1 MPELPEVELVARA
14 VGAVVRGRRIVRAE
28 LHRAKLLR
36 DATPEDFA
44 AALQNATFTHVTRRG
59 KHILLA
65 FDRPVI
71 LLVHLRMTGRFLYL
85 TPEQDLPKHTHAVWY
100 LDNEHR
106 LVFVDP
112 RQFGFMRLATPDTL
126 ATVPELTR
134 LAPEPLSK
142 AFTAKSLYETLQ
154 RSRRAIKEMLLDQT
168 RVTGL
173 GNIYAAEALF
183 LAGIHPQTVAADVP
197 QSRVR
202 RLHRAIV
209 EVLNEAIAHGST
221 MNVDPQNVE
230 GSYYGGPYENHWRV
244 YDRAGK
250 PCGVCTNEVQ
260 RIVQGS
266 RSTYFCPR
274 CQRRKGQRQK

>member
-44 AALQNATFTHVTRRG
+44 DALQGATFTDATRRG

-106 LVFVDP
+106 LIFVDP
-112 RQFGFMRLATPDTL
+112 RQFGFMRLTTPDKL
-126 ATVPELTR
+126 ATVNELAQ

-142 AFTAKSLYETLQ
+142 SFTAKSLYQTLQ
-154 RSRRAIKEMLLDQT
+154 RSRRAIKETLLDQT

-183 LAGIHPQTVAADVP
+183 LAGLHPQTVAADVP

-209 EVLNEAIAHGST
+209 GVLSEAIAHGST

-244 YDRAGK
+244 YDRAGQ
-250 PCGVCTNEVQ
+250 PCGLCTTKVE
-260 RIVQGS
+260 RIVQGN

-274 CQRRKGQRQK
+274 CQRKRVHR

>member
-36 DATPEDFA
+36 DATPEDFTP
-44 AALQNATFTHVTRRG
+44 ALSGATFTDATRRG

-106 LVFVDP
+106 LIFVDP
-112 RQFGFMRLATPDTL
+112 RQFGFMRLTTPDKL
-126 ATVPELTR
+126 ATVNELAQ

-142 AFTAKSLYETLQ
+142 SFTAKSLYQTLQ
-154 RSRRAIKEMLLDQT
+154 RSRRAIKETLLDQT

-183 LAGIHPQTVAADVP
+183 LAGLHPQTVAADVP

-209 EVLNEAIAHGST
+209 GVLSEAIAHGST

-244 YDRAGK
+244 YDRAGQ
-250 PCGVCTNEVQ
+250 PCGVCTTKVE
-260 RIVQGS
+260 RIVQGN

-274 CQRRKGQRQK
+274 CQRKRVHR